1 MSVRTR
7 SMTSGDVD
15 ASMPSRVP
23 EFLESFDFPP
33 TFTQA
38 CVQLGVECREDLLL
52 LQESDFLSCSPSISV
67 IQIRKALKRIQVELS
82 SVEED
87 HDVVDAESVVC
98 HSPAS
103 RTSPASAS
111 WVSALPKWS
120 EKSTP
125 RSHLQAFETI
135 MQATTIPQSQW
146 PNAFAVTL
154 PYLKQTFILSLLPT
168 AWDSVR
174 QAFLRRYVNPKDQGN
189 SLRRL
194 LCNRM
199 KPGETPQEYGD
210 RHLEL
215 CQRAERLA
223 DDPVI
228 LAAFEEGIPQRFRSF
243 YALSPNP
250 QNLEAAIALLVS
262 VCHAVRAD
270 DGNTLS
276 RRPVLVCR
284 YCKKP
289 GHAISECKKLAM
301 KSNNGSQS
309 STGQRQQSR
318 PKAPS
323 ATIMTSHSGQ
333 PSSTSSQITCFRCHK
348 PGHYAN
354 RCPEK
359 LSKNAETFRSSSR
372 GSGSQAA
379 HPTSSPTVSS
389 LATIQAHQRQR
400 ATANGSHSDDP
411 SVNHLSSIDSSSSL
425 QSQCSPVDLFQ
436 EYQEACKSIDD
447 PQLHALSQPSCPIS
461 GSAHDSVSG
470 PSSNLLFVP
479 LRLGDNDLAVTAL
492 VDSGA
497 SQSLLSS
504 RVASQLSLRVKTQ
517 EQRSFAFAN
526 GSDCKA
532 DLAETPI

>member
-52 LQESDFLSCSPSISV
+52 LQESDILSCSPSISV

-333 PSSTSSQITCFRCHK
+333 PSSTSSQITCFR
-348 PGHYAN
+348 
-354 RCPEK
+354 
-359 LSKNAETFRSSSR
+359 
-372 GSGSQAA
+372 
-379 HPTSSPTVSS
+379 
-389 LATIQAHQRQR
+389 
-400 ATANGSHSDDP
+400 
-411 SVNHLSSIDSSSSL
+411 
-425 QSQCSPVDLFQ
+425 
-436 EYQEACKSIDD
+436 
-447 PQLHALSQPSCPIS
+447 
-461 GSAHDSVSG
+461 
-470 PSSNLLFVP
+470 
-479 LRLGDNDLAVTAL
+479 LG
-492 VDSGA
+492 
-497 SQSLLSS
+497 
-504 RVASQLSLRVKTQ
+504 
-517 EQRSFAFAN
+517 
-526 GSDCKA
+526 
-532 DLAETPI
+532 